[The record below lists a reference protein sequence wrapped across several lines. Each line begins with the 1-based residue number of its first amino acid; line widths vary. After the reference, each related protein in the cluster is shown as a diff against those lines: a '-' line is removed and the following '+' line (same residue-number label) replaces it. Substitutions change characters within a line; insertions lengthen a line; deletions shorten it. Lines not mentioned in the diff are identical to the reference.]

1 MCKQVIEKG
10 LSVTQCAIDEYEDY
24 HQYELIVL
32 NSVIEH
38 LPDPAKEIK
47 FIAERI
53 GPKTI
58 LCFQQAEFDG
68 LIQRL

>member
-38 LPDPAKEIK
+38 LPDPAK
-47 FIAERI
+47 
-53 GPKTI
+53 
-58 LCFQQAEFDG
+58 
-68 LIQRL
+68 